1 MTQNIDVAATL
12 SDTIKSSELLEFG
25 PQRGRIADVDYHTYS
40 PRDGQPERRVLQLE
54 FDDGRFFDLNVTNKR
69 ALIDAFGRHSRG
81 WIGKRVEMWHDPS
94 IMFGVEPKGGAR
106 LRFPKVTLE
115 EGKKQDIAETLSDE
129 PPPPDDDD
137 FV

>member
-1 MTQNIDVAATL
+1 MSQNIDVAATL

-25 PQRGRIADVDYHTYS
+25 PQRGRIADVDYYTYP

-94 IMFGVEPKGGAR
+94 IMFGTERKGGAR
-106 LRFPKVTLE
+106 IRIPTLTE
-115 EGKKQDIAETLSDE
+115 QEGRTADIAETMPDA
-129 PPPPDDDD
+129 PPADGDD
-137 FV
+137 FA